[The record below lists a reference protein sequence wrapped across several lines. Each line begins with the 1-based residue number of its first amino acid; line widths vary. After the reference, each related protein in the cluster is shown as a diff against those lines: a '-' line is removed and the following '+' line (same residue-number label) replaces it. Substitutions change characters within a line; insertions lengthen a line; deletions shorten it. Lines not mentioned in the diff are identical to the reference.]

1 MKDVIRVVFEVDP
14 DEKSRESF
22 RRLLGGMSA
31 IWLTEVLTSYQNLGA
46 RVKEIGAHLTI
57 VSLDHDPNQ
66 AIELIQAMAEADPN
80 AVILPASR
88 TSDSALILKAIR
100 AGAREFLTLPTE
112 PGELLETVNRVLRGR
127 IESQQSRDDA
137 PKIITVTGA
146 SGGVGTTTIAVNLA
160 TTLAANKKQEVLLL
174 DLDLMFGS
182 VDACL
187 DIVTDNTL
195 TNVIQNFERLDL
207 MLLKRSMTRHGSG
220 LYVLP
225 HPTDLEEAARIDPET
240 LGRLLGLLKAAFNTV
255 VIDASKSLQSSD
267 LMAYEMSDVILVVTQ
282 LDLMVVR
289 STSRLLTLFR
299 QAERLADRVKLI
311 VNRTGSYES
320 EISLKKAEE
329 TLKMSISWQIPNA
342 TKSFQLARN
351 KGVPLIEVA
360 QGSRPHQVFLDMAR
374 SLRPINSDDPT
385 QPKKGLF
392 AALF

>member
-1 MKDVIRVVFEVDP
+1 MKDVIRVVLVDP
-14 DEKSRESF
+14 NEESRETF

-31 IWLTEVLTSYQNLGA
+31 IWLTEVLTSYQDISG
-46 RVKEIGAHLTI
+46 RVKEVGAHLTI
-57 VSLDHDPNQ
+57 VTLDHNPSQ
-66 AIELIQAMAEADPN
+66 AIEFIQVMSQADPN

-88 TSDSALILKAIR
+88 TSDSTLILRAIR

-112 PGELLETVNRVLRGR
+112 PGELLETINRILRGR
-127 IESQQSRDDA
+127 LETQKSQDGGPQ
-137 PKIITVTGA
+137 IITITGA
-146 SGGVGTTTIAVNLA
+146 AGGVGTTTIAVNLA
-160 TTLAANKKQEVLLL
+160 TTLANCKKQEVLLL

-182 VDACL
+182 VDASL
-187 DIVTDNTL
+187 DIVTDHTL

-225 HPTDLEEAARIDPET
+225 HPTDLEEAARIDPEA

-255 VIDASKSLQSSD
+255 VIDASKALQSSD

-282 LDLMVVR
+282 LDLVVLR
-289 STSRLLTLFR
+289 NTARLLTLFR
-299 QAERLADRVKLI
+299 RADRLVGRVKLI
-311 VNRTGSYES
+311 ANRMSSNEA

-329 TLKMSISWQIPNA
+329 TLKMPISWQIPNSDR
-342 TKSFQLARN
+342 SFQLARI

-360 QGSRPHQVFLDMAR
+360 KGSRPHQVFLEMAR
-374 SLRPINSDDPT
+374 TLRPIAVD
-385 QPKKGLF
+385 QPAQPRKGLF